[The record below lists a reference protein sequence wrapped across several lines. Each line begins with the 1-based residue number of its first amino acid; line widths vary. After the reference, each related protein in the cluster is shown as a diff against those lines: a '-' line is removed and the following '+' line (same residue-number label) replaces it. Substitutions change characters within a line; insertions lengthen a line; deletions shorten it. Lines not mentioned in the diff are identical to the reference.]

1 MQSRQSPSAA
11 ENRGAL
17 APNRRHDLARLGI
30 RAMLAGTLANFVT
43 ATIAGFLL

>member
-1 MQSRQSPSAA
+1 MTTQANA
-11 ENRGAL
+11 ERAGVF
-17 APNRRHDLARLGI
+17 RIGTTQIHRLGF